1 MKMATV
7 REFRSDL
14 AGMLDEREPIMIT
27 RHGKMTGVYIPWN
40 KKSELPL
47 ELKREAF
54 KKLSNKMSM
63 LTAHIDE
70 KEMLDDFEKWR
81 KARNRRR

>member
-1 MKMATV
+1 MKMATI

-14 AGMLDEREPIMIT
+14 ADMLNAREPVMIT

-54 KKLSNKMSM
+54 KALSGKMAK

-70 KEMLDDFEKWR
+70 KEMLEDFEKWR
-81 KARNRRR
+81 KGRRS

>member
-14 AGMLDEREPIMIT
+14 ADMLDAREPVIIT
-27 RHGKMTGVYIPWN
+27 RRGKMTGVYIPWN

-54 KKLSNKMSM
+54 KSLSSEMAK

-70 KEMLDDFEKWR
+70 KEMLEDFKKWR
-81 KARNRRR
+81 KSRRS